1 MKLASVRVPRSLTA
15 LAVPVVVAAVLVG
28 GAVTAAVASRPT
40 VHITVQPRAAE
51 TTVPIS
57 VVDPKSAA
65 PDDVPGLIRETTVDV
80 TGTAPATG
88 TTEISNRAQGTV
100 RIENHWNQVQ
110 PLAATTRLRSA
121 GGVLFRTTRR
131 VDVPAGA
138 SADVEVQADQPGET
152 GNIGPDRFT
161 IVALWAGLQEK
172 IFGTSIT
179 PMTGG
184 GGTAAVVTE
193 SDLTQAEAAAMAEAR
208 RAAVAAL
215 AKDPP
220 AGTALEANAV
230 SATTKRT
237 LGHTE
242 IGTVAAEASVR
253 LRVTVRGL
261 ITDAAK
267 LTAAVTAAVR
277 REFPGETPTG
287 FSSTPELEDVL
298 LPGGPFPVA
307 VKLTLAPDDRSL
319 AADRIAGKTRDA
331 AAAQLNRTPGVTAV
345 RITGLPLWSRV
356 LPPPDRIRIVITPSA
371 AP

>member
-15 LAVPVVVAAVLVG
+15 LAVPVVVAAFLVG

-40 VHITVQPRAAE
+40 VHVTVQPRTTE

-65 PDDVPGLIRETTVDV
+65 PEDVPGLIRETTVDV

-88 TTEISNRAQGTV
+88 TAEVPNRAQGTV

-110 PLAATTRLRSA
+110 PLAATTRLLSA

-138 SADVEVQADQPGET
+138 SADVEVQADQPGEA

-172 IFGTSIT
+172 IFGISTA

-184 GGTAAVVTE
+184 GGAAAAVTE
-193 SDLTQAEAAAMAEAR
+193 SDLAQAEAVAMAEAR
-208 RAAVAAL
+208 RAAAAEL

-220 AGTALEANAV
+220 AGTALDASAV
-230 SATTKRT
+230 STATKRT
-237 LGHTE
+237 LIHTE
-242 IGTVAAEASVR
+242 IGAVAAEASVR

-261 ITDAAK
+261 ITDASK
-267 LTAAVTAAVR
+267 LTAAVAAAVR

-287 FSSTPELEDVL
+287 LTSTPELGSVP

-307 VKLTLAPDDRSL
+307 VKLTLAPDDRTLS
-319 AADRIAGKTRDA
+319 ADRIAGKTRDA
-331 AAAQLNRTPGVTAV
+331 ATAQLSRTPGVTSI
-345 RITGLPLWSRV
+345 RITGLPPWSRV
-356 LPPPDRIRIVITPSA
+356 LPSPDRIRIVITPVT